1 MKIIKHDEKLKE
13 HETEQAIKN
22 ITKEQERY
30 RVLINFRKSE
40 AFEYIMEILNKEID
54 KAADVRTIPSD
65 ARNLTET
72 AKLLIINQRA
82 LVVLENIKKR
92 IKG

>member
-13 HETEQAIKN
+13 HEAEQAIKN
-22 ITKEQERY
+22 ITKEQERN

-40 AFEYIMEILNKEID
+40 AFEHIMEILNQEID

>member
-1 MKIIKHDEKLKE
+1 MKVLKVDKKLE
-13 HETEQAIKN
+13 EYEAEQAIQD
-22 ITKEQERY
+22 IAKEKERD
-30 RVLINFRKSE
+30 RILINFRKSK
-40 AFEYIMEILNKEID
+40 AFKHIMEIFNQEID